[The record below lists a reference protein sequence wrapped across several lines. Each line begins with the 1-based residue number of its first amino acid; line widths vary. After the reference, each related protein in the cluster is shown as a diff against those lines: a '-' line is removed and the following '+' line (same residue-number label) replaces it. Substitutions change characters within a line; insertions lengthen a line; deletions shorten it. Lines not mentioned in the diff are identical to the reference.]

1 VQINII
7 LILFK
12 TTPMHLAHSAL
23 RTNSQNGKTELNDKE
38 LQQRLDA
45 YNTACQKY
53 RTEIAAIQ
61 KYLPGWM
68 PGFEAKGKRRKVS
81 AEVTPYFKLIIYNH

>member
-1 VQINII
+1 VPGWLGAGLVQINII

-12 TTPMHLAHSAL
+12 TTLMHLAHSAL

-53 RTEIAAIQ
+53 RTEIATIQ
-61 KYLPGWM
+61 KVPARMDAGI
-68 PGFEAKGKRRKVS
+68 RRKRIV
-81 AEVTPYFKLIIYNH
+81 YLIVRLTN